1 MSITECDRCNAT
13 TRSGARCK
21 QRTCKYAMMCWQH
34 TKQLLHLGVRDSAIP
49 AAGQGLFTYVDIP
62 VNRVICSYDGEN
74 ISRAAYS
81 ANRSE
86 YGVHI
91 PGGRVIDGASTQSSI
106 GRYANNCRP
115 ADRAAGHCRGNN
127 AKFSISTRAGVSTI
141 NIKSTK
147 RIPAGGEIFV
157 AYGSGYWSS

>member
-1 MSITECDRCNAT
+1 MSVTECDRCSAT

-21 QRTCKYAMMCWQH
+21 SRTCKYAMMCWQH
-34 TKQLLHLGVRDSAIP
+34 TKQLLHLGVRDSAVP

-62 VNRVICSYDGEN
+62 AKRVICSYGGEN
-74 ISRAAYS
+74 ISRAAYD
-81 ANRSE
+81 ANRSD
-86 YGVHI
+86 YGVGI

-115 ADRAAGHCRGNN
+115 ADKAAGHCRGNN
-127 AKFSISTRAGVSTI
+127 ARFSISTREGQTTV

-147 RIPAGGEIFV
+147 PIPAGSEIFV
-157 AYGSGYWSS
+157 AYGSGYWN